1 MMMGFADR
9 LLFRPRLWRI
19 AWRVRR
25 SLSADI
31 ILLGAQRDEETPA
44 GYLLT
49 HLKDNYGLPKPEGWI
64 VVNYIIARY
73 GL

>member
-1 MMMGFADR
+1 MGFADR

-49 HLKDNYGLPKPEGWI
+49 YLKDNYGLPKPEGWI
-64 VVNYIIARY
+64 VVNYLIARY

>member
-1 MMMGFADR
+1 MMMVPVTK
-9 LLFRPRLWRI
+9 LLFRPRLWRV
-19 AWRVRR
+19 ARRVRH
-25 SLSADI
+25 SLSVDT
-31 ILLGAQRDEETPA
+31 ILRGAQRDEETPA